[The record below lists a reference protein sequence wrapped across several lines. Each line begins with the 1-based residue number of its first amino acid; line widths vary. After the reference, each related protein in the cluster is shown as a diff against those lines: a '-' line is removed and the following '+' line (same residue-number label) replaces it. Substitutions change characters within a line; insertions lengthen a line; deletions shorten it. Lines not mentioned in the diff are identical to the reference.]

1 MSDSLQPYLDLA
13 DDWAK
18 RTDALLLANLKK
30 LNIGV
35 TDELYSSLQHKVY
48 QIGSDIVGIDIS
60 FLLRGRFVDM
70 GAGAGYK
77 KGVFESQA
85 SNRAK
90 LTRKPKPW
98 YSKTFYGRLN
108 ALMGV
113 TGASVSEQAVQAII
127 QPLNTFDN
135 VSTQ

>member
-1 MSDSLQPYLDLA
+1 MSDALKPYLDLA
-13 DDWAK
+13 DEWAK
-18 RTDALLLANLKK
+18 RTDALLHANLKK
-30 LNIGV
+30 LNIGI
-35 TDELYSSLQHKVY
+35 TDELYSSLQHQVY
-48 QIGSDIVGIDIS
+48 QKGADIVGIDIS

-77 KGVFESQA
+77 KGAFEGIQ
-85 SNRAK
+85 SNREK
-90 LTRKPKPW
+90 LTRKPKKW

-113 TGASVSEQAVQAII
+113 TGASVSETAVQAII
-127 QPLNTFDN
+127 QPLTSYSN